1 MAPAVPVAGRV
12 MKAPPKTS
20 WVAADGAFETKL
32 RGRQILADPHLNRG
46 VAFTEEDRGALGL
59 TGLLPPRVLTLDE
72 QEDRAIEQYR
82 SQPTSLSKNVFLTLL
97 QDRNEV
103 LFYRLLCDNLP
114 EMLPIVYT
122 PTVGDAIA
130 HYSHEYRRPKGVF
143 LSVDRPDEIEASLL
157 ATGLGADDVDLMV
170 ATDGEAI
177 LGIGDWGVGG
187 INISLGK
194 LALYA
199 VGGINPGRTIA
210 VMLDVGTNR
219 QSLLEDPLYLGN
231 RHERVT
237 GEAYDAFIDSYVSAA
252 TRLFPN
258 ALLHWEDLGPSNAR
272 RILEQYQDLAL
283 TFNDDMQGT
292 GSVALAAIL
301 SGLKFSQSQLKDQR
315 VVIFGP
321 GTAGIGIA
329 DRVRD
334 AMVTD
339 GLDFDEATRRFWCI
353 GRDGLRVD
361 SMDSLRDFQRPYA
374 RRPEDLVG
382 WVTDEAG
389 QIGLQQVVHQVQP
402 TVLIGTS
409 GQPGVF
415 TEDAIRAMASGCER
429 PIILPLS
436 NPTELAE
443 ADPGDIVRW
452 TGGRALVATGSPFD
466 PVTYIWTTYMI
477 SQANNALVFPG
488 IGLGVTTIQA
498 ERITDHMLHAA
509 AAAVADQAL
518 RALSSAAPGAVPE
531 SGSPLLPEIDSLRD
545 TSVAVAA
552 AVAMAAVE
560 DGVARRPLPDPLEES
575 IRSAMWEAE
584 YRPIRAV

>member
-1 MAPAVPVAGRV
+1 
-12 MKAPPKTS
+12 MKPPPKTS
-20 WVAADGAFETKL
+20 WVADDGAFETKL
-32 RGRQILADPHLNRG
+32 RGRQLLADPHLNRG
-46 VAFTEEDRGALGL
+46 TAFTEEERIALGL
-59 TGLLPPRVLTLDE
+59 VGLLPPRVLTLDE
-72 QEDRAIEQYR
+72 QEDRALEQYH
-82 SQPTSLSKNVFLTLL
+82 SHATDLSKNVFLTLL

-103 LFYRLLCDNLP
+103 LFYRLVCDHLP
-114 EMLPIVYT
+114 EMMPIVYT

-143 LSVDRPDEIEASLL
+143 LSIDRPDDIETSLA
-157 ATGLGADDVDLMV
+157 ATGLGADDVDLII

-187 INISLGK
+187 VNISLGK

-199 VGGINPGRTIA
+199 VGGINPARALA

-237 GEAYDAFIDSYVSAA
+237 GPAYDAFVDAYVSAA

-258 ALLHWEDLGPSNAR
+258 AILHWEDLGASNAR
-272 RILEQYQDLAL
+272 RVLEQYQDLAL

-301 SGLKFSQSQLKDQR
+301 SGLKYSQAQLKDQR
-315 VVIFGP
+315 VVIFGA

-339 GLDFDEATRRFWCI
+339 GLDREEATKRFWCI
-353 GRDGLRVD
+353 GHNGLIVD
-361 SMDSLRDFQRPYA
+361 SMDSMRDFQRPYA
-374 RRPEDLVG
+374 RHGEDVDG
-382 WVTDEAG
+382 WARDESG
-389 QIGLQQVVHQVQP
+389 QIGLLEVVHHVQP

-443 ADPGDIVRW
+443 ADPADVVRW

-488 IGLGVTTIQA
+488 LGLGAITIQA

-518 RALSSAAPGAVPE
+518 RAVPGGTTGAVPE

-575 IRSAMWEAE
+575 IRSSMWEAE